1 MSSPFWFV
9 LLALICYFIAY
20 RVYGRWYDRAVWK
33 PDRSRTTPAHMYA
46 DGVEYFP
53 VSKYVLWGYQFKSVA
68 ALGPVLG
75 PFIAIQFGWLPAL
88 IWIVLGN
95 FFIGW
100 LQDYGA
106 IMVSIRNQGRSF
118 GPISYEFTGA
128 GGRNTLLGFILV
140 YLLIISATFIFL
152 IALFWKIF
160 PGTPVATLGVLIT
173 GIVVG
178 QLLYR
183 VKMNIGLVTVIALA
197 LLVLSIVA
205 GNFLQV
211 PASFNTALGGWSIP
225 FWALI
230 CCIVLYLG
238 SVLPLPTFIQP
249 INFVS
254 FFPTFLAVI
263 LILIGALV
271 SPLTGITIHQPAVV
285 SWYANNLG
293 PIWPILFVA
302 IACGAISGWHSLV
315 SSSSTSKQLDV
326 ETDAYP
332 IGAGAML
339 SEGLLALASL
349 AAYVVVAKASS
360 LGNVGAWVSG
370 AVSLTSPFLGG
381 AGSAS
386 FLQVYFGLAL
396 ILFAITVQ
404 ALVTRFWR
412 LVSAEIVGEGALRVF
427 GQKHVATFVGLLIPF
442 AFAVTGS
449 WWNLWLYFGGA
460 NQLMAALALWLIS
473 IHLVRT
479 RAPSLFT
486 LIPAIFM
493 TITTLA
499 AIGFEAYYFLNAV
512 LVGKPLFSTTPG
524 TPLSA
529 PSLEKMSPEAVTAN
543 LVFNGIFFVV
553 GIVLFVL
560 GLRMAW
566 LVLQSYLR
574 SRPAA
579 PEAPAGVQQAPG
591 AGD

>member
-9 LLALICYFIAY
+9 LLALIGYFIAY
-20 RVYGRWYDRAVWK
+20 QFYGKWYDRNVWK
-33 PDRSRTTPAHMYA
+33 PDPKRTTPAHMYT
-46 DGVEYFP
+46 DGVEFFP

-88 IWIVLGN
+88 IWIVVGN

-140 YLLIISATFIFL
+140 YLLIVSATFIFL

-160 PGTPVATLGVLIT
+160 PGTPVATLGIFIT
-173 GIVVG
+173 GVIAG

-183 VKMNIGLVTVIALA
+183 AKMNIGLVTLIS
-197 LLVLSIVA
+197 LVLMIGSLIA
-205 GNFLQV
+205 GNYLQI
-211 PASFNTALGGWSIP
+211 PASFTKSLGDWSIP
-225 FWALI
+225 FWAVI

-238 SVLPLPTFIQP
+238 SILPLPRFIQP
-249 INFVS
+249 INYVS
-254 FFPTFLAVI
+254 FFPTFIAVI

-271 SPLTGITIHQPAVV
+271 SPLTGITIHQSAWVGA
-285 SWYANNLG
+285 YATGLG

-326 ETDAYP
+326 ETDAHP

-349 AAYVVVAKASS
+349 AAYVVVANASS
-360 LGNVGAWVSG
+360 LGNVGSWVLG
-370 AVSLTSPFLGG
+370 AVSLTKPFLGG
-381 AGSAS
+381 AAATG
-386 FLQVYFGLAL
+386 FLQVYFGVAL

-412 LVSAEIVGEGALRVF
+412 LVSAEIAGDGTFRVF
-427 GQKHVATFVGLLIPF
+427 GQKHVATVIGLVIPL

-479 RAPSLFT
+479 RAPSLYT
-486 LIPAIFM
+486 LIPAAFM

-499 AIGFEAYYFLNAV
+499 AIGFEAYYFLYAV
-512 LVGKPLFSTTPG
+512 IQGKPLVSTTAG
-524 TPLSA
+524 TPLSGKV
-529 PSLEKMSPEAVTAN
+529 LSPAATNVA

-553 GIVLFVL
+553 GIILFVL

-566 LVLQSYLR
+566 LVYQSYMR
-574 SRPAA
+574 SRPA
-579 PEAPAGVQQAPG
+579 PEAPAAAPG
-591 AGD
+591 IATGD